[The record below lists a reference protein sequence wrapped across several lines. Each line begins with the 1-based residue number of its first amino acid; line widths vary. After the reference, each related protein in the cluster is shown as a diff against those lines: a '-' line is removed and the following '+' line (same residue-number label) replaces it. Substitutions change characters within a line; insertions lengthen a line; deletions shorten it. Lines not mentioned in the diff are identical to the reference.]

1 MSNSIVKEIN
11 DLPERN
17 VTVRVLNSLDFLVP
31 DKWEN
36 FTDWETMVKSVTRET
51 DPALIASVT
60 KRAEELYGERGER
73 YQRAMMLYRTVD
85 RTDKVL
91 ATAALAD
98 KVGERF
104 GFLSFLQRLTP
115 KADRAQ
121 TIDFSMKLVVE
132 LLAFCAV
139 NGIPGDSIKD
149 FVRALNA
156 YSEDSLMRM
165 AALVTLD
172 GVIPLGPDVARLAL
186 DALDNTSPQELAKNQ
201 TYRSIR
207 DEMPGSSD
215 SERLNFIQESLGETR
230 GWISGFIDKHN
241 LTAEKALQN
250 VRRFVDVSDDRL
262 DYLGAFF
269 DMTTDYYTHTG
280 TQSVARSLIER
291 SVNEI

>member
-1 MSNSIVKEIN
+1 MSNSIVQEIN
-11 DLPERN
+11 DLPKRG
-17 VTVRVLNSLDFLVP
+17 VTVYVLNSLDFLVP
-31 DKWEN
+31 KKWEN
-36 FTDWETMVKSVTRET
+36 FTDWETMVQSVTRES
-51 DPALIASVT
+51 DPALIASIT
-60 KRAEELYGERGER
+60 KRAEELYADRGER
-73 YQRAMMLYRTVD
+73 YQRAMGLYRTVD
-85 RTDKVL
+85 RTDKAL

-98 KVGERF
+98 KVGERIR
-104 GFLSFLQRLTP
+104 FLSFLQRLTP

-121 TIDFSMKLVVE
+121 TIDFSLKLVVE

-139 NGIPGDSIKD
+139 NGIPGDSVKD

-156 YSEDSLMRM
+156 YEDDALMRM

-186 DALDNTSPQELAKNQ
+186 DALDKTSPNELAENQ

-207 DEMPGSSD
+207 DEVPGGSD
-215 SERLNFIQESLGETR
+215 SERLRFIQESLGETR

-241 LTAEKALQN
+241 LTAEKALDN
-250 VRRFVDVSDDRL
+250 VRRYVDISDDRM

>member
-1 MSNSIVKEIN
+1 MSNSIVQEVN

-17 VTVRVLNSLDFLVP
+17 VTVRVLNSLDTLAP
-31 DKWEN
+31 GKWEN
-36 FTDWETMVKSVTRET
+36 ITDWNTMVQRVTRET
-51 DPALIASVT
+51 DAALIASVT
-60 KRAEELYGERGER
+60 NRAEELYGERGQR

-85 RTDKVL
+85 RTDKAL
-91 ATAALAD
+91 ATAALAN
-98 KVGERF
+98 KVGERI

-121 TIDFSMKLVVE
+121 TIDFSLKLVVE

-139 NGIPGDSIKD
+139 NGIPGDSFKD

-156 YSEDSLMRM
+156 YTDDAGMRV

-186 DALDNTSPQELAKNQ
+186 DALENMSPDELSRNQ
-201 TYRSIR
+201 TYTSIR
-207 DEMPGSSD
+207 DEIPGSTD
-215 SERLNFIQESLGETR
+215 QERLGFIQQSLSETR
-230 GWISGFIDKHN
+230 GWVSGFVDKHN
-241 LTAEKALQN
+241 LTSEKALER
-250 VRRFVDVSDDRL
+250 VRSFVDVSDDRL

-269 DMTTDYYTHTG
+269 DMTTNYYTHTG